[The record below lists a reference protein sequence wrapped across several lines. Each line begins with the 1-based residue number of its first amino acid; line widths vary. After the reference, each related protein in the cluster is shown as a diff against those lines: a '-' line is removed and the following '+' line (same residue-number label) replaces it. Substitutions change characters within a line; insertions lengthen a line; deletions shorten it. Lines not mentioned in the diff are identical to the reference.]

1 LVHRKDISK
10 LVTQKKSALKPKGN
24 KMRRNFLKAVAC
36 ASLLALTGLAQAA
49 SVTLTPGSA
58 QTTVLQDPAGSGR
71 TVTLSLPGGGT
82 SHFEFSNGTGTVGGL
97 PADPMDVNGFVGV
110 ANVFNSKVTSQGASI
125 VNEKSIN
132 DSTGT
137 PGRVFISVDAN
148 IASAKFDNTTGVIA
162 SLSSNTSFTITNP
175 SLKGLS
181 SGGTTTFKNI
191 KVDLASKTV
200 YADLVMTYN
209 VVNSATRV
217 TTPTTSTLANVAV
230 WNFDKVQGPATIPVA
245 ALVTG
250 NTAQIKA
257 LGYEVL
263 PNGHNGLDYSA
274 TIKVSNLRVT
284 NAGLTAL
291 SQGFGAN
298 ANPTGKMALASV
310 NGETDG
316 WGSIILTNRLST
328 TLPQCSF

>member
-10 LVTQKKSALKPKGN
+10 LVTQKKSALNPKGN
-24 KMRRNFLKAVAC
+24 KMRRNILKAVAC

-97 PADPMDVNGFVGV
+97 PADPMDVNGF

-162 SLSSNTSFTITNP
+162 ALSSNTSFTITNP
-175 SLKGLS
+175 RITGVSG
-181 SGGTTTFKNI
+181 GGTTTFKNI

-209 VVNSATRV
+209 VVNPTTRV
-217 TTPTTSTLANVAV
+217 TTPTNATLTNVAV
-230 WNFDKVQGPATIPVA
+230 WNFDKVQGPTTIPVA
-245 ALVTG
+245 ALATG

-284 NAGLTAL
+284 NAGLSAL
-291 SQGFGAN
+291 NQGFGAN
-298 ANPTGKMALASV
+298 AYAIGKTALAAI

-316 WGSIILTNRLST
+316 WGSIILTNKLST